1 VLLELPHYA
10 AVSESGRELVV
21 VRSDDGVSWYDH
33 VTPAPPTDDV
43 VADLL
48 SDNFHGTCAALRSQP
63 VYLLFSD
70 FVSSV
75 FQHPV
80 RGRSLFFFGL
90 GG

>member
-10 AVSESGRELVV
+10 AVSESAAGRELVV

-48 SDNFHGTCAALRSQP
+48 ADNFHGACAALRCAAFSTC
-63 VYLLFSD
+63 LFTLQS
-70 FVSSV
+70 FCQLNFSTS
-75 FQHPV
+75 
-80 RGRSLFFFGL
+80 GT
-90 GG
+90 